1 MIIAASGLEQG
12 ALSDASAGP
21 SRRVL
26 TAGLVLGLALM
37 PAVAAAA
44 GAPDFPRRPIRMI
57 VAFSP
62 GGGTDITGRIAA
74 QAISE
79 GLGQTV
85 IVDNRPGSGGIIGT
99 QMAARAQPD
108 GYTLITGGTGSH
120 AINPALYP
128 DLPYDAV
135 RDFAPVSLV
144 ASTPYLMVVTNA
156 LPVKTVREFVAL
168 AKGDPGKLNMASSG
182 SGGMPHLAG
191 ELFQLLAGVKLTHVP
206 YKGTGAVFPDLI
218 SGQVQVTF
226 GDLIAAFPHV
236 KGGRLRALAITSPKR
251 VSSLPD
257 VPTVAE
263 AGVPGYEAVGWFG
276 VFAPARTPAPIVDLL
291 QGAIARYLERAD
303 ARERLASLGADVVAS
318 RPQAFADVLKADIAR
333 WARVVKES
341 GAKPE

>member
-1 MIIAASGLEQG
+1 MRRGAGVRAFTG
-12 ALSDASAGP
+12 ALAIGSLLVAGE
-21 SRRVL
+21 
-26 TAGLVLGLALM
+26 
-37 PAVAAAA
+37 VAAAA
-44 GAPDFPRRPIRMI
+44 ASDYPRRSIRMI

-74 QAISE
+74 QAITE
-79 GLGQTV
+79 GLGQPV
-85 IVDNRPGSGGIIGT
+85 VVDNRPGSGGIIGT
-99 QMAARAQPD
+99 QLAARAQPD

-128 DLPYDAV
+128 DLPYDPV

-144 ASTPYLMVVTNA
+144 ASTPYLMVITNA
-156 LPVKTVREFVAL
+156 LPAKTLREFIAL
-168 AKGDPGKLNMASSG
+168 ARAEPGRLNMASSG

-191 ELFQLLAGVKLTHVP
+191 ELFQLMAGVKMTHVP

-236 KGGRLRALAITSPKR
+236 KGGRLRPLAITSPKR
-251 VSSLPD
+251 VASLPD

-263 AGVPGYEAVGWFG
+263 AGLSGYEAVGWFG
-276 VFAPARTPAPIVDLL
+276 VFGPAGTPGPIVDRL
-291 QGAIARYLERAD
+291 QGAIASYLERPD
-303 ARERLASLGADVVAS
+303 AREKLASLGADVVAS
-318 RPQAFADVLKADIAR
+318 RPQAFAAVLKADIAR
-333 WARVVKES
+333 WAKVVRES

>member
-1 MIIAASGLEQG
+1 VTATGGLTG
-12 ALSDASAGP
+12 ARLIC
-21 SRRVL
+21 L
-26 TAGLVLGLALM
+26 LLAL
-37 PAVAAAA
+37 ACAGTALAAA
-44 GAPDFPRRPIRMI
+44 GSDYPRRPIRMI

-62 GGGTDITGRIAA
+62 GGGTDITARIAA
-74 QAISE
+74 QGIGE

-128 DLPYDAV
+128 DLPYDPV

-156 LPVKTVREFVAL
+156 LPAKSVREFISVAK
-168 AKGDPGKLNMASSG
+168 ADPGRLNMASSG
-182 SGGMPHLAG
+182 AGGMPHLAG
-191 ELFQLLAGVKLTHVP
+191 ELFQLMAGVKLTHVP

-236 KGGRLRALAITSPKR
+236 KGGRLRALAITSPRR
-251 VSSLPD
+251 VASLPE

-276 VFAPARTPAPIVDLL
+276 VFAPAGTPGPIVDLL
-291 QGAIARYLERAD
+291 QGAIARYL
-303 ARERLASLGADVVAS
+303 ARPEARDRLAGLGADVVAS
-318 RPQAFADVLKADIAR
+318 RPAAFAAVLKADIAR
-333 WARVVKES
+333 WAKVVRES